1 VEGPLY
7 ILPLFSLRFVIPH
20 SVIPTTVEGPLFSF
34 CHFERDARF
43 NTDAA
48 IAKLF
53 SSEIQLLVISSWV
66 LRS

>member
-1 VEGPLY
+1 
-7 ILPLFSLRFVIPH
+7 
-20 SVIPTTVEGPLFSF
+20 VEGPLFSF